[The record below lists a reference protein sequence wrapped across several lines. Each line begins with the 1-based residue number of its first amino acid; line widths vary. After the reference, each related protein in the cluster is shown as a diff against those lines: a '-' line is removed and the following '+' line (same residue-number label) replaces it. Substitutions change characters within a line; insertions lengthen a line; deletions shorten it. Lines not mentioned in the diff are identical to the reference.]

1 MGKLIKLNSEQK
13 KFLSLYEKKIEKDLD
28 FYKEKY
34 SPPAL
39 AELEYLVNKGFYDSL
54 PNAIAEDLFF
64 GSDMDDI
71 KVFNKK
77 TKQLKATGVM

>member
-39 AELEYLVNKGFYDSL
+39 AELEYLVNEGFYDSL

-77 TKQLKATGVM
+77 TK